1 MNNSQT
7 FNFND
12 INLLAQNNIQ
22 GFLQE
27 WLPGGI
33 INGHDYC
40 PLNPTRADKHIGS
53 FRININTALWHDFAT
68 GDGGCGLISLY
79 AYINNIS
86 LKESAEYLAHK
97 INYQRNTN
105 MIDFLPYTNTTA
117 YTIIPLETNSNYQI
131 NPKATASWAYRD
143 TDGKIIY
150 VVDRIDKTDGSK
162 MVLPRSFVKDEASG
176 QQGWIQKKL
185 LKDNILYNQEVF
197 ADKQNLPVL
206 IVEGEKT
213 CEAAKKLYNDRFW
226 CTTWNGGAQGVYKL
240 NHDLIKN
247 RTVYLLADNDSAGK
261 KAMNYLA
268 QKLSQNN
275 EVFFVDYP
283 EADFPEG
290 WDIADKFPENWDLEH
305 FTSLFDTA
313 RHYVKENKRQ
323 EAAAQTAPGK
333 ESDKSKRLIPDIIP
347 YDGQV
352 NGIEIVDE
360 LVGIIKRHVILPDN
374 EALAIAY
381 WILQGYNIKEF
392 TFAPRLLIISP
403 EKRCGKST
411 LLQLLKVLCYRSYPI
426 GNCTPAVLY
435 RIIEKYH
442 PTVLIDEADS
452 FFNTQSEMRN
462 IINSGFQDQF
472 GVARSGGKNYED
484 IIDYDVFAMTA
495 IASINN
501 LPDTIMDRGIKIS
514 MVRKLDSEKVES
526 FRERVMQSKFEVL
539 KRKCRKLMLDIGHQ
553 AGENIIYNI
562 PGLSDRDCDVW
573 EGIISIAQIIG
584 DEERTLKAA
593 KELTAKAS
601 KDNESIKTLL
611 LKNIIHIF
619 KEYNFEDISSADL
632 VNKLC
637 LLEDAPWNEIS
648 KGKPLTAHKLSW
660 FLKEFK
666 IYTFQKNCNGRNSN
680 HYSYDMFVDTF
691 ERYIPDELERV
702 KKMAEAE
709 DPWEFQQA
717 ANFNG
722 FK

>member
-53 FRININTALWHDFAT
+53 FRININTAQWHDFAT
-68 GDGGCGLISLY
+68 GDSGCGLISLY
-79 AYINNIS
+79 AYLNNIS
-86 LKESAEYLAHK
+86 HRESAEYLANK

-131 NPKATASWAYRD
+131 NPKAIASWAYRD
-143 TDGKIIY
+143 IGGKIIY

-162 MVLPRSFVKDEASG
+162 IVLPRSFVKDETSG
-176 QQGWIQKKL
+176 KQGWIQKKL
-185 LKDNILYNQEVF
+185 LTNNILYNQEAF
-197 ADKQNLPVL
+197 TDKESLPVL

-226 CTTWNGGAQGVYKL
+226 CTTWNGGAQGVYHL

-268 QKLSQNN
+268 QKLSPNN
-275 EVFFVDYP
+275 EVFIVDYP

-290 WDIADKFPENWDLEH
+290 WDIADKFPDNWDLER

-313 RHYVKENKRQ
+313 RQYQPKDNASTAAKEEKA
-323 EAAAQTAPGK
+323 ETLTS
-333 ESDKSKRLIPDIIP
+333 EVIPFNGNV
-347 YDGQV
+347 DGL
-352 NGIEIVDE
+352 E
-360 LVGIIKRHVILPDN
+360 LVNELISIIKQHVILRDE
-374 EALAIAY
+374 EAIAIAY
-381 WILQGYNIKEF
+381 WILQTYNINAF

-403 EKRCGKST
+403 EKRCGKTT
-411 LLQLLKVLCYRSYPI
+411 LLQLLEMLCYRAWSV

-435 RIIEKYH
+435 KVIEQEQ
-442 PTVLIDEADS
+442 PTVLMDEADS
-452 FFNTQSEMRN
+452 FFNSNNDMRN
-462 IINSGFQDQF
+462 IINVGFQNKF
-472 GVARSGGKNYED
+472 GVARSGGKNFEAIKSYK
-484 IIDYDVFAMTA
+484 VFAMMA
-495 IASINN
+495 IAAINT
-501 LPDTIMDRGIKIS
+501 LPDTIMDRGIKIG
-514 MVRKLDSEKVES
+514 MRRKLAHEKTLPL
-526 FRERVMQSKFEVL
+526 RERVYKNKFDL
-539 KRKCRKLMLDIGHQ
+539 IRSKCRKLMLEIGTP
-553 AGENIIYNI
+553 AGEKIIEDI
-562 PGLSDRDCDVW
+562 SGLNDRACDVW
-573 EGIISIAQIIG
+573 EGMISIADLLG
-584 DEERTLKAA
+584 DKERVVKAA
-593 KELTAKAS
+593 IKLSHDTS
-601 KDNESIKTLL
+601 TDSESIKNIL
-611 LKNIIHIF
+611 LKDILHIF
-619 KEYNFEDISSADL
+619 QKYSFCDVSSANLIEEL
-632 VNKLC
+632 VSI
-637 LLEDAPWNEIS
+637 EASPWSEIS
-648 KGKPLTAHKLSW
+648 KGKPLTPHKLA
-660 FLKEFK
+660 FLLKEYK
-666 IYTFQKNCNGRNSN
+666 ISTFQKNECGKNVN
-680 HYSYDMFVDTF
+680 HYGYSSFLDTF

-709 DPWEFQQA
+709 DPWEFQQETD
-717 ANFNG
+717 FNG